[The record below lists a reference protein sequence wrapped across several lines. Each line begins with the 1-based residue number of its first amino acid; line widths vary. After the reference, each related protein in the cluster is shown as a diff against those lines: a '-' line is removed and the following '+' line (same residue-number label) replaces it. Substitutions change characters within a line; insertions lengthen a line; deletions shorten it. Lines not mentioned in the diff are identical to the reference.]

1 MSLRLLGRRKFWEL
15 LLGIDR
21 GLAASARERR
31 CVCGGVLHA
40 ANYPRKPRG
49 SPTDLGREHGM
60 RFSLCC
66 AVDGCRRRVT
76 PESVRFLG
84 RRVFFGAVVV
94 LVAGLREGLTSR
106 RLAVLR
112 RLFGVTRST
121 IERWRRWWRE
131 EFQEGKFWRAVRGR
145 FVPALAANA
154 LPQALLELF
163 VRDAEHEPLVGLLRF
178 LAPLSAG

>member
-1 MSLRLLGRRKFWEL
+1 VSLRLLGRRKFWEL
-15 LLGIDR
+15 LFGIDR
-21 GLAASARERR
+21 DVAASARERR

-40 ANYPRKPRG
+40 ANFPRKPRG
-49 SPTDLGREHGM
+49 GPTDLGREYGV

-94 LVAGLREGLTSR
+94 LVAALREGLTPR

-131 EFQEGKFWRAVRGR
+131 EFPGGEFWRAVRGR
-145 FVPALAANA
+145 FVPAIAADD
-154 LPQALLELF
+154 LPQALLDRF
-163 VRDAEHEPLVGLLRF
+163 VRDAQHEPLVGLLRF
-178 LAPLSAG
+178 LVPRGAG